1 MGHTKITLEQ
11 GDKMMTAEMPEEDLD
26 FMDFMDMIRS
36 MILSTDYQPE
46 EINEYILTWAATI
59 KASYEN

>member
-1 MGHTKITLEQ
+1 MELTRITLEQ
-11 GDKMMTAEMPEEDLD
+11 GDKVTTAEVPLTDIDYIE
-26 FMDFMDMIRS
+26 FMNLIRS
-36 MILSTDYQPE
+36 VILSTDYQPE

>member
-1 MGHTKITLEQ
+1 MELTRITLEQ
-11 GDKMMTAEMPEEDLD
+11 GDKLMTAEVPLTDIDYIE
-26 FMDFMDMIRS
+26 FMDLIRS
-36 MILSTDYQPE
+36 VILSTDYQPE